1 MTRLI
6 KTLEQPNGLPLGYKE
21 VEYLQTSG
29 TQYIDSGVPNT
40 EDLIYQITVA
50 VDEYQNNTNIFGV
63 IGDSQN
69 STQRAILYQDNL
81 GIQRGIYGAPPI
93 TIPYD
98 SKFHTYYSAPGTL
111 KIDSKTVSYTKA
123 FSGDLGTRTFLIGAY
138 CTYTPSMQYA
148 KPCKI
153 AHATFYDHTGMICDL
168 VPCVDPLGKPCMF
181 DKVKQKPHYN
191 ANSTGNDFTYG
202 REIHYVEYLESTS
215 TVKGKFIIDTEI
227 VGKDGIESEVVS
239 MFDHGVNNEC
249 ILGSWKDANTRC
261 WLAYVFSNKWHTGY
275 NTNTS
280 SNIDLVQNQWNN
292 VKTIIDEPVSSTV
305 GIYHINVNGVDS
317 TYTSNFRYTR
327 NWDNGVT
334 LTLFGMNN
342 NTDGDTYSAKCKV
355 KSCKLWDNKVLV
367 RDYVAAIDENNTPFM
382 FDRVTHRAFLNSG
395 TDTFLYGNLIY
406 IPKLRLI
413 KERGNPAKALPA
425 GYTQVEYL
433 ESTGTQYIDTGVTG
447 NNNTKIDVL
456 FSKKNTSATY
466 INGIVGARG
475 SSVNVNNIVVG
486 INDAQIAIDFVNGGS
501 GSYAT
506 YRYIVNN
513 TLEDVK
519 YRAISSKTERS
530 LYQGDTLVGQN
541 TALNSQTINTTNLWM
556 FGVQNYGFTEAKI
569 YYCKIYDDGTLV
581 RDFVPA
587 LDTTGKPCMYDLVS
601 KAPFYNQATTGNDF
615 SYDMLSKP
623 RLISYIEA
631 TGTQMIQPLVYV
643 NSGDTFTLEVQGSFT
658 ETTGYSQFM
667 GVNGGAYF
675 GLTPT
680 GYYTIGEA
688 SGSATGVLADTN
700 CHTFSMTATIG
711 SNVENSLL
719 IDGLKYTYTRS
730 NTAGDIRIF
739 DCYNSYKCRF
749 RLYRAKIY
757 KGTEL
762 VRDLIPAINSNNYGC
777 LYDTITHN
785 YYNNTGSGS
794 FKVGE
799 NKTYNLTR
807 TFPNWIEGYTLLNYI
822 ESTGTQY
829 INTGII
835 PTDVTGFEIKHT
847 ICTANSKDN
856 MIAGCRQT
864 SGGQNRFWA
873 DIDWTSN
880 NKSIGWGFGDYSPQG
895 TGTYRK
901 SIAGMEG
908 EIVTNSM
915 NYMNCRYCTVDGVK
929 YDDSMFTRTLAEI
942 TYPIYVFC
950 ANAYG
955 TANYFN
961 NAKIYYAKFSYVDKL
976 IMHLVPAKRNSDNEI
991 GFLDMIS
998 KQFFTNQGTGTFNY
1012 G

>member
-50 VDEYQNNTNIFGV
+50 VDEYQNDTNIFGIV
-63 IGDSQN
+63 GETQY

-81 GIQRGIYGAPPI
+81 CIQRGTYGAPPI

-98 SKFHTYYSAPGTL
+98 NKFHTYYSAPGTL
-111 KIDSKTVSYTKA
+111 KIDSTTVSYTKA

-138 CTYTPSMQYA
+138 CTYTPTIQYA

-168 VPCVDPLGKPCMF
+168 VPCVDPLGKPCMY

-191 ANSTGNDFTYG
+191 ANSTGDDFTYG

-239 MFDHGVNNEC
+239 MFDHAVNNEC
-249 ILGSWKDANTRC
+249 ILGSWKDAGTRC
-261 WLAYVFSNKWHTGY
+261 WLAYVFSSKWHTGY
-275 NTNTS
+275 NTNVT
-280 SNIDLVQNQWNN
+280 SNIDMVQNQWNN
-292 VKTIIDEPVSSTV
+292 VKTIIDEPVNSTTGV
-305 GIYHINVNGVDS
+305 YHINVNRVDS
-317 TYTSNFRYTR
+317 TYTNNFRYTR
-327 NWDNGVT
+327 NWNNGVT

-395 TDTFLYGNLIY
+395 SDTFLYGNLVY

-413 KERGNPAKALPA
+413 KERGNPAKALPE
-425 GYTQVEYL
+425 GYTELAYI
-433 ESTGTQYIDTGVTG
+433 ESSGTQYLDTGIKGKNNLEYCTKVNFPYLSTG
-447 NNNTKIDVL
+447 GSNGIGGEYLTAAAAYIGMVRANGHYTYLYHSTAIETNTTLVI
-456 FSKKNTSATY
+456 NTDYEIYSRQYAGDQKVY
-466 INGIVGARG
+466 INGALA
-475 SSVNVNNIVVG
+475 SSGTIGNTFTSSRNIFLFAVCST
-486 INDAQIAIDFVNGGS
+486 NDAADVYGS
-501 GSYAT
+501 
-506 YRYIVNN
+506 
-513 TLEDVK
+513 LK
-519 YRAISSKTERS
+519 
-530 LYQGDTLVGQN
+530 
-541 TALNSQTINTTNLWM
+541 M
-556 FGVQNYGFTEAKI
+556 
-569 YYCKIYDDGTLV
+569 YYCKIYDNGTLV

-587 LDTTGKPCMYDLVS
+587 LDPTGKPCMYDLVS
-601 KAPFYNQATTGNDF
+601 KAPFYNQAATGDDF
-615 SYDMLSKP
+615 SYGMLSKP

-680 GYYTIGEA
+680 GYYTVGEA
-688 SGSATGVLADTN
+688 SDSATGVLADTN

-711 SNVENSLL
+711 SDVENSLL
-719 IDGLKYTYTRS
+719 IDGIKYTYTRS
-730 NTAGDIRIF
+730 NTAGDVRLF
-739 DCYNSYKCRF
+739 DCYNSYRCRF

-777 LYDTITHN
+777 LYDTITHS

-807 TFPNWIEGYTLLNYI
+807 TFPNWLEGYTLLNYI

-864 SGGQNRFWA
+864 SSGGNRYWA
-873 DIDWTSN
+873 DIDWTTN

-895 TGTYRK
+895 QGTYRK
-901 SIAGMEG
+901 VITGMEG

-915 NYMNCRYCTVDGVK
+915 NYMNCRYCTVDGVR
-929 YDDSMFTRTLAEI
+929 YDDSMFTRTLPEI

-961 NAKIYYAKFSYVDKL
+961 AAKIYYAKFSHVDKL
-976 IMHLVPAKRNSDNEI
+976 IMHLVPAIRKSDNEI

-998 KQFFTNQGTGTFNY
+998 KQFFTNAGTGTFNY